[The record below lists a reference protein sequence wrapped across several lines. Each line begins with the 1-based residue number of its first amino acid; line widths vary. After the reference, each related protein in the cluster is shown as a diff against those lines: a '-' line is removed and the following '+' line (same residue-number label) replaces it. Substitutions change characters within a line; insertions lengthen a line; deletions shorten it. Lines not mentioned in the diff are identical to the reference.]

1 MRIEVCIRIVVEGSV
16 PLNMS
21 IVRIRFV
28 LHSIVPAV
36 ALDLAL
42 VIALVAAGCK
52 GAPSVLPGAAIP
64 QVMVAKAVQKDVPIY
79 TESVGTTEGF
89 VNAKILPKI
98 SGYLLKQDYK
108 DGSHVHANQL
118 LFEIDDRQY
127 KAALDQALGNLAQVQ
142 AQLKQNQQDLARFTA
157 LYKAQVIS
165 KQQFQNQTQTTRATA
180 AQVQSARAAVET
192 AKLNENWTKVY
203 SPIDGIAAI
212 ADAQVGD
219 LVSNTTLLT
228 TVSQLNPIKVSFP
241 ISEKEYLH
249 FAGRINSREN
259 ATPKDTDAPF
269 ELILDNGKTY
279 PHRGQFYAAG
289 RQVDVQTGTIQIQA
303 IFPNTEDLLRPGM
316 YAKVRAKTGVRND
329 AVLVPQSAVFQ
340 IQGQYEIATVGDDNK
355 VTLRSVKP
363 GKKVGDLWLIDS
375 GATAGE
381 TVVTEGVQKLKDGTE
396 VKPVF
401 AAEPSPSI
409 TPETPATPAINAN
422 PVRQK

>member
-1 MRIEVCIRIVVEGSV
+1 MIAVV
-16 PLNMS
+16 
-21 IVRIRFV
+21 
-28 LHSIVPAV
+28 AV
-36 ALDLAL
+36 
-42 VIALVAAGCK
+42 GCK
-52 GAPSVLPGAAIP
+52 SAPPATSSAAIP
-64 QVMVAKAVQKDVPIY
+64 QVLVAKAVQKDVPIY

-118 LFEIDDRQY
+118 LFEIDDRPY

-180 AQVQSARAAVET
+180 GQVQSARAAVET

-219 LVSNTTLLT
+219 LVGNTTLLT

-259 ATPKDTDAPF
+259 STPKDTDVPF

-303 IFPNTEDLLRPGM
+303 IFPNTEDILRPGM
-316 YAKVRAKTGVRND
+316 YAKVRANTGVRND

-355 VTLRSVKP
+355 VTLRSVKA
-363 GKKVGDLWLIDS
+363 GKKVGDLWLIES

-381 TVVTEGVQKLKDGTE
+381 TVVTEGVQKLKDGME
-396 VKPVF
+396 VKPTF
-401 AAEPSPSI
+401 ATEPSPSI
-409 TPETPATPAINAN
+409 IPEATAIPAINAS
-422 PVRQK
+422 PARQK